1 LKSWEILVLDNY
13 KLFIKKAISEI
24 ARIIKKDG
32 FVVFCQTDRKIK
44 GTIFVKHCVIV
55 EGMLKLG
62 FSIKDYKILVKD
74 NIGKVNLY
82 RLNYSHI
89 LIFSKNGKIP
99 MEKRKGE
106 YLKDIW
112 IFSLPKNKNFFP
124 EKLCELII
132 KTLSNKNDLVV
143 DPFAGRGTVLKIAKK
158 LNRKYFGTEIK
169 SDIYNIN
176 YVQS

>member
-1 LKSWEILVLDNY
+1 MKSWEILVLDNY